1 MLKVSKMVRVGAV
14 ALIIGAAGLSMNAG
28 ASAASTPSANG
39 LAPVDIVAV
48 SGLLDDVVVAEIE
61 TAIDRSTTNGA
72 QAIVLQLNSRGA
84 VVSRERMAQVLEKIS
99 SAAIPVAVWVGP
111 TGARAYGL

>member
-1 MLKVSKMVRVGAV
+1 LLKFSKTVRVGAV

-28 ASAASTPSANG
+28 ASAESTPTAEQ

-72 QAIVLQLNSRGA
+72 QAIVLQVNWGSCIWIVGA
-84 VVSRERMAQVLEKIS
+84 NADSGRCDSDGTWRTHWS
-99 SAAIPVAVWVGP
+99 
-111 TGARAYGL
+111 